1 MATTIQGGISFRNI
15 FKDSGV
21 NHADTIIQKTFNANS
36 AYPSDS
42 NFALVNTVDI
52 DWDDAWLPN
61 SGSNGTGQAVNTS
74 GDVLKLIDDMQKE
87 IYVLTAAV
95 IALAQK

>member
-1 MATTIQGGISFRNI
+1 MAQTTQGGITFRDI
-15 FKDSGV
+15 YVSGGTKIV
-21 NHADTIIQKTFNANS
+21 DTLAQQNRNSNAGW
-36 AYPSDS
+36 PSEA
-42 NFALVNTVDI
+42 NFPILNTVDI
-52 DWDDAWLPN
+52 DWNNAWLPN
-61 SGSNGTGQAVNTS
+61 SGSNGTGQAVTTS